1 MRLSG
6 PQLEE
11 KKAQE
16 ARIREA
22 EEAAT
27 QEEDPAKRAALE
39 ADVAARRAELVDLLA
54 GFEKLTLEAARTGA
68 APRVST
74 LRKATQE
81 SAEGAAPAGGAPP
94 TTQGG
99 RYHPTQGYHMGR
111 HQAPASEDAVPPSR
125 GFPNGQYGS
134 RGSGYVP
141 RPQGFPT
148 TSSRAGTTTSTR
160 ATTRAKRG
168 APLPGVCAVGMRLV
182 FLHEKWLG
190 LIAHL

>member
-94 TTQGG
+94 ATQGG

-141 RPQGFPT
+141 RPQGFSDYQQPRGHHNQHQSHHEGEAGSS
-148 TSSRAGTTTSTR
+148 SSRCV
-160 ATTRAKRG
+160 RG
-168 APLPGVCAVGMRLV
+168 GHAIGVSA
-182 FLHEKWLG
+182 
-190 LIAHL
+190 